1 MILNGRAAIVTGSGG
16 TGCGRAIALH
26 LAAKGARVVV
36 CDTNTA
42 GGEETL
48 RLIEAA
54 GGRAAFR
61 AADVRQEAQIRDLVS
76 FAVDQFGSL
85 GVLVDNATAPFSH
98 GYEMNNWL
106 ETAETD
112 FIGPLIATR
121 YALAAMCQSGR
132 GGAIVNVTF
141 RRFGTAAGLPRVR
154 RL

>member
-1 MILNGRAAIVTGSGG
+1 MDARQSSPVPAERVAAAPSLSIWPRKAQEWLSATPI
-16 TGCGRAIALH
+16 RPE
-26 LAAKGARVVV
+26 
-36 CDTNTA
+36 
-42 GGEETL
+42 EETL

-112 FIGPLIATR
+112 SIGPLIAAR